1 MPLTNRL
8 HSVVA
13 ALAIPVLLA
22 CSFMPGGNP
31 FIETAEAR
39 GFGPE
44 LDDAGPPT
52 TARRTPSDGCEI
64 VAHRGSC
71 ALESVSAVDAP
82 SDGARE
88 VVAVYRAV
96 GDLDAPRIE
105 RRFRV
110 SYLPRDEDDQM
121 ALLRANPSVAC
132 RWQTVLHGTCPAY
145 PPAVTI
151 PSIDE
156 GDTDREGERAER
168 HNRHQRSEERAERH
182 QRHHRSDERAERHHH
197 AEHGA
202 HHHHRRSEDGE
213 PPSHRGDHR
222 SRHHGERQHHRHHRH
237 SNG

>member
-1 MPLTNRL
+1 MALTNRL

-13 ALAIPVLLA
+13 ALAVPALLA

-44 LDDAGPPT
+44 LDDGGPPP
-52 TARRTPSDGCEI
+52 TARRTPADGCEI
-64 VAHRGSC
+64 VAHRGAC
-71 ALESVSAVDAP
+71 ALDTVSAVDAP

-96 GDLDAPRIE
+96 GDLEAPRIE

-110 SYLPRDEDDQM
+110 SYLPRDEDDQI

-132 RWQTVLHGTCPAY
+132 AWQTVLQGTCPAY
-145 PPAVTI
+145 PPEVTI
-151 PSIDE
+151 PSIDD
-156 GDTDREGERAER
+156 GDAERGDQVGHHRRHHGDARAEQHR
-168 HNRHQRSEERAERH
+168 
-182 QRHHRSDERAERHHH
+182 RHHRDAR
-197 AEHGA
+197 GA
-202 HHHHRRSEDGE
+202 HHHHHRSEDGE
-213 PPSHRGDHR
+213 QPSAHGGHRSHRD
-222 SRHHGERQHHRHHRH
+222 GEPRRHHRHHRH